1 MKKWWWL
8 WLLAAVF
15 FVNGIWAL
23 VRADETSL
31 VTTRDIPSRDILED
45 FGDVIGLWADEQ
57 EFFDIEKLDIDCEIE
72 NLLVET
78 ETTVANQQA
87 YNTIFLT
94 IHMYITAD
102 PDMEYLYT
110 DYQEVQEEL
119 RTALEKSPYYKYV
132 RTQTMNYYRADNENF
147 MFSTS
152 FDKSTVFRHGSTGV
166 KQERKERKVQAIAY
180 NYADKLGT
188 LEFDDGTGTKR
199 QYGFAQLTHFGVE
212 KNSTELYVEIEI
224 PTNHKEH
231 LEAFRAS
238 LQHHADTLQKELME
252 NRTARK
258 YMNEKNVD
266 TVTIVFHTHWDAEM
280 EDHIYQYS
288 VDE

>member
-8 WLLAAVF
+8 WLLAAIF
-15 FVNGIWAL
+15 FANGIWQITH
-23 VRADETSL
+23 VEE
-31 VTTRDIPSRDILED
+31 VFQITTRDIPHEDIVKDFED
-45 FGDVIGLWADEQ
+45 TIGLWADEQ
-57 EFFDIEKLDIDCEIE
+57 EFTEIEKLDIDCQIE
-72 NLLVET
+72 DLLVET
-78 ETTVANQQA
+78 ETNLANQQA
-87 YNTIFLT
+87 FSTIFLT
-94 IHMYITAD
+94 IHIYVDTEAD
-102 PDMEYLYT
+102 ADYLYT
-110 DYQEVQEEL
+110 DYDEVQEHL
-119 RTALEKSPYYKYV
+119 VKALETSPYYKYV

-166 KQERKERKVQAIAY
+166 KQERQEKNTQKIAY
-180 NYADKLGT
+180 EYAEKFGYEKFEDEGGT
-188 LEFDDGTGTKR
+188 MR

-212 KNSTELYVEIEI
+212 KNSTELYMEIAI

-231 LEAFRAS
+231 LGAFRAS

-252 NRTARK
+252 NRTAGK

-288 VDE
+288 VEK